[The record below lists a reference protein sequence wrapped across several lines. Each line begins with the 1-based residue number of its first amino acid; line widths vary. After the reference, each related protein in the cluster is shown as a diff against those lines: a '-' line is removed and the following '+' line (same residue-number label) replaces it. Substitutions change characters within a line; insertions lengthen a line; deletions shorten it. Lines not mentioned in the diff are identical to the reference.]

1 METFLVIKSQES
13 PFSLEESKRR
23 IIFIIIAEESFRLRF
38 ISRVFGLLGEDAAAA
53 AAASANVSDGS
64 FDAAN

>member
-1 METFLVIKSQES
+1 MVIKSQES

-53 AAASANVSDGS
+53 AAAAAAASANVSDGS